1 MIAVA
6 GELGFEL
13 EIAWP
18 PFDAAQQVTAGAFAF
33 IEIALCIAGA
43 GKQPPVIRYGRA
55 IERGVPVE
63 VVRPADGVIGVQTL
77 ARVEAQL
84 GHMVDGAEPVQTPGA
99 AIARRAG
106 NDVVGQ

>member
-1 MIAVA
+1 VIAVA

-43 GKQPPVIRYGRA
+43 GKQPPVIR
-55 IERGVPVE
+55 
-63 VVRPADGVIGVQTL
+63 
-77 ARVEAQL
+77 
-84 GHMVDGAEPVQTPGA
+84 
-99 AIARRAG
+99 
-106 NDVVGQ
+106 